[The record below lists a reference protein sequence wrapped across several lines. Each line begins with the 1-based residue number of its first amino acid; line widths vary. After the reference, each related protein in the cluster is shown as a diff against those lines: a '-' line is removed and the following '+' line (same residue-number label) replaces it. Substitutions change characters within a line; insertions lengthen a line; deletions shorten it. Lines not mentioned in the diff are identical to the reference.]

1 MAAQSGQGL
10 PARWQGRSVTHDSNF
25 MQPATEA
32 EACEIIAQARADKRT
47 LGIEGGGTR
56 AGLGRP
62 VACDGVLST
71 RKLTGVT
78 LYEPAELV
86 ISARAGTPLAAIEAT
101 LAEKG
106 QMLPFEPVD
115 YRGVFGTHGEPTIGA
130 VAACNIS
137 GPRRIQTGA
146 ARDALIGVRLVNGR
160 GEAIKSGG
168 RVMKNVTGLDLV
180 KLVCGAHG
188 TLGLLTEVTFKLLP
202 KPPAEASLVLD
213 GLDDAQAIRAMS
225 IALSSPFEVSGA
237 AHLPAGPHGGA
248 TTLLRLERDADSLDY
263 RARRLADLLGM
274 VGAVRR
280 IGAEDSRA
288 QWRDISQA
296 ALLTKAHGPAIWRL
310 SLPAHNAARCMADI
324 SASLGARYF
333 YDWAGGL
340 VWLAVVPGEDAGAL
354 RVRHATAEAGGYATL
369 VRAPDDLRARVDV
382 FPPLGAAL
390 MKITAGIKASFDPD
404 AILNPGR
411 MYAGV

>member
-1 MAAQSGQGL
+1 M
-10 PARWQGRSVTHDSNF
+10 THETQTL
-25 MQPATEA
+25 QPASEA
-32 EACEIIAQARADKRT
+32 EACEIVAQARAHGRT
-47 LGIEGGGTR
+47 LSIEGGGTR

-62 VACDGVLST
+62 IACDSVLST
-71 RKLTGVT
+71 RKLTGIT

-86 ISARAGTPLAAIEAT
+86 LSARAGTPLSVIEDT

-106 QMLPFEPVD
+106 QMLAFEPVD
-115 YRGVFGTHGEPTIGA
+115 YRAIYGTQGEPTIGA

-137 GPRRIQTGA
+137 GPRRLQTGA

-180 KLVCGAHG
+180 KLSCGAHG
-188 TLGLLTEVTFKLLP
+188 TLGLLTEVTFKLIP
-202 KPPAEASLVLD
+202 KPPGEASLALD

-237 AHLPAGPHGGA
+237 AHLPGAEGGA
-248 TTLLRLERDADSLDY
+248 LTLLRLERDAESLTY
-263 RARRLADLLGM
+263 RAGRLADLLAS
-274 VGAVRR
+274 VGPVRR
-280 IGAEDSRA
+280 IEAQDSRA
-288 QWRDISQA
+288 HWRDIAQA
-296 ALLTKAHGPAIWRL
+296 APLAKAHGPAIWRL
-310 SLPAHNAARCMADI
+310 SLPAHNAARCMAEI

-340 VWLAVVPGEDAGAL
+340 VWLAVMPGEDAGAL
-354 RVRHATAEAGGYATL
+354 RVRHATAQAGGYATL
-369 VRAPDDLRARVDV
+369 MRAPDEIRARVDV
-382 FPPLGAAL
+382 FPPLGTAL